1 MSVTVEVRG
10 VPAGGTGQPQGG
22 ATGVGGSSGAVGG
35 SGNGFLPADDR
46 MIADVRREMQS
57 RGVLLVPGSQGLSQI
72 ISQYRKQISD
82 QAQAGIGR
90 QFQERRE
97 ALIQRTEQ
105 EEAGILEI
113 ENPVWRKNRLKQ
125 LSARVTEEEGKIDS
139 EEAAAKSRVETEL
152 TDAIKRLTDAFERE
166 AENNPDQPE
175 SYIGRLRQQQK
186 SLIAE
191 RDAAGDEEGA
201 IAASKRLAEV
211 NEQLRRAMTGEDS
224 KGGRDGK
231 EGGWGV
237 ALSGMRGMEQFM
249 SSANSGNLGGMIS
262 GIGGA
267 GVGIASGLGGLS
279 MSTVAGLMGVV
290 GIAAALA
297 SFMQSSGERYDNIS
311 RLASYGTIPG
321 NYNLRQAGERVAPTI
336 RSSTFM
342 GWGDSWYDIG
352 GLGMNEQEFYE
363 QAAKRIR
370 ARGMSDDW
378 FNETY
383 RQVGIER
390 TYGLREGAL
399 MNAGAYDRYG
409 TTGTQALVDLVN
421 RLQNVSGS
429 GVTNMDFTRVQ
440 EKLDIQQQIMGS
452 YMNRVDRPSYDAA
465 NRAVLAMS
473 SVRGITQDARIGND
487 YLTMQNALQN
497 PMNDR
502 MKALVYGVVEDII
515 PGTRGRMDKIDAAL
529 RSDKNEGQILQS
541 VIQRI
546 TQMYGGMDTQMGYF
560 AFRSIFPGIAPD
572 RLANYIKDFS
582 DPNSLASKTL
592 VKGLKGFV
600 NSNGEPLNIED
611 MTNNTAAW
619 GTAFTS
625 GMSSDL
631 SDIANDVHAIWDWI
645 SGNSSSRGVENVGSN
660 GNRSAQ

>member
-22 ATGVGGSSGAVGG
+22 ATGVGGGSGAVGG

-105 EEAGILEI
+105 EEASILEI
-113 ENPVWRKNRLKQ
+113 ENPVWRKNRLKK

-191 RDAAGDEEGA
+191 RDAAGSEEGA

-224 KGGRDGK
+224 KGGRGGK

-237 ALSGMRGMEQFM
+237 ALAGMRGMEQFM
-249 SSANSGNLGGMIS
+249 GAAESGNLAGMIS

-267 GVGIASGLGGLS
+267 GVGIASAAGGLS
-279 MSTVAGLMGVV
+279 IAGAATAMGVV
-290 GIAAALA
+290 ALLAGIASGVQRGAERNTQMGNLAAFRSTTGGLEGREGGA
-297 SFMQSSGERYDNIS
+297 AIGPMIRGS
-311 RLASYGTIPG
+311 RFAG
-321 NYNLRQAGERVAPTI
+321 NEI
-336 RSSTFM
+336 
-342 GWGDSWYDIG
+342 YDIG
-352 GLGMNEQEFYE
+352 RLGLSEVEFSKEAEQ
-363 QAAKRIR
+363 RIR
-370 ARGMSDDW
+370 ARGSSEDW
-378 FNETY
+378 FNEVY
-383 RQVGIER
+383 RQIGLER
-390 TYGLREGAL
+390 NFALRSGAL
-399 MNAGAYDRYG
+399 SAAGAYDRYG
-409 TTGTQALVDLVN
+409 INSTEAITRLVN
-421 RLQNVSGS
+421 SLSGIEGS
-429 GVTNMDFTRVQ
+429 GVTRGDFTRVQ
-440 EKLDIQQQIMGS
+440 EKLDVQQQIMGS
-452 YMNRVDRPSYDAA
+452 YMNRADRPDYDVA
-465 NRAVLAMS
+465 NRAVAALS
-473 SVRGITQDARIGND
+473 SVRGITQDSRIGSD
-487 YLTMQNALQN
+487 YAVMQNALQN

-502 MKALVYGVVEDII
+502 MKALVYGTIEDIM
-515 PGTRGRMDKIDAAL
+515 PSTRGRMDLIDQAL
-529 RSDKNEGQILQS
+529 RNPKNEGNILQS

-546 TQMYGGMDTQMGYF
+546 TTMYGGMDTQMGYF
-560 AFRSIFPGIAPD
+560 AFRNIFPGIAPD
-572 RLANYIKDFS
+572 RLKSYIEDFS
-582 DPNSLASKTL
+582 NPNSEASKQL
-592 VKGLKGFV
+592 MKSLRGGSELAY
-600 NSNGEPLNIED
+600 SNGERLADRQTMIGTEY
-611 MTNNTAAW
+611 TNAVTQFLQEITNGVQGIW
-619 GTAFTS
+619 DSITS
-625 GMSSDL
+625 GNRNGVRD
-631 SDIANDVHAIWDWI
+631 
-645 SGNSSSRGVENVGSN
+645 GN
-660 GNRSAQ
+660 